1 MFNSNNIPTLN
12 RALSLLVT
20 FVVIMM
26 VLFSGFFIALAIL
39 AAAIVPLTWAWGL
52 LTGQSYDRVCDNS
65 EIVYKL
71 NQLGKWTLLIGISI
85 LFVIGIYYIIF

>member
-1 MFNSNNIPTLN
+1 MFNNNNIPTLN
-12 RALSLLVT
+12 RALSLLII
-20 FVVIMM
+20 FVLTIL

-39 AAAIVPLTWAWGL
+39 SASIVPLTWIWGL

-71 NQLGKWTLLIGISI
+71 NQLGKWTI
-85 LFVIGIYYIIF
+85 VIGLSLFLVYFIYNMMI